1 MIGEMTNPDPDPNQN
16 SSQRNL
22 RIAQTWHRLSPN
34 ARGMLLMAVFA
45 CLVALLH
52 VIVRR
57 LSQELHPMEI
67 AFFRT
72 IIPLVILV
80 PMLMRQGE
88 GWWRTTRPGLQF
100 IRGILG
106 GAAMVTWF
114 YSLSMIPVGDATA
127 LSFSVVIFTSLGA
140 VFFLREK
147 MGPRRWMAVLIGLI
161 GTLIILRPGTEA
173 MQLGALVALAS
184 SVCWSATLLVVKV
197 LTRTESGMTIVF
209 YSSMY
214 FTLFAAVPAYYYWI
228 WPTPEQ
234 LALLILMGLM
244 ALVAHLAMARAMKEA
259 EATAIMPVDFTRLLW
274 AAAAGYLWFGEF
286 PDFWTWAGGAVV
298 FASTIYI
305 TYRESQIKP
314 VAPKPTI
321 PSEQAG

>member
-1 MIGEMTNPDPDPNQN
+1 MIGEMTNPAPDPNQN

-106 GAAMVTWF
+106 GAQWHTAD
-114 YSLSMIPVGDATA
+114 SLHPQ
-127 LSFSVVIFTSLGA
+127 
-140 VFFLREK
+140 
-147 MGPRRWMAVLIGLI
+147 P
-161 GTLIILRPGTEA
+161 
-173 MQLGALVALAS
+173 
-184 SVCWSATLLVVKV
+184 
-197 LTRTESGMTIVF
+197 
-209 YSSMY
+209 
-214 FTLFAAVPAYYYWI
+214 
-228 WPTPEQ
+228 
-234 LALLILMGLM
+234 
-244 ALVAHLAMARAMKEA
+244 
-259 EATAIMPVDFTRLLW
+259 
-274 AAAAGYLWFGEF
+274 
-286 PDFWTWAGGAVV
+286 
-298 FASTIYI
+298 
-305 TYRESQIKP
+305 
-314 VAPKPTI
+314 
-321 PSEQAG
+321 QAGTKGRVRAQ